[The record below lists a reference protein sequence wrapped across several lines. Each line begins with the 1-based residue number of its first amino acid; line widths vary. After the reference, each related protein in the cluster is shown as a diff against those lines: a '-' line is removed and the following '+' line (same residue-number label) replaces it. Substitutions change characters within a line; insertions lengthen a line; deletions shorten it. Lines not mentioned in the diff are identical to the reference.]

1 MKKLRIFSQFFKG
14 YGLIYLLG
22 VILMIIIDILFLYVP
37 KLTGEAISTLYYG
50 REGLTTYIGYFFIL
64 AIAVTIL
71 KFASRHL
78 VLGSIRRF
86 EFLLRRRLFDHAL
99 YINTAYYEKNGPGKV
114 MALMTND
121 VTSLRVS
128 LGLGVMILVDAI
140 FFGLCAF
147 FIVAQSIS
155 LEMAAIILSP
165 MPFVMAGMLYVSR
178 RMRKKQREAQNT
190 YSDLTEFAQ
199 ELFLGMP
206 IIRAFNREMRSIKR
220 FAAINTQNYEKNMKV
235 VLLDSLLAPITYVA
249 PFLCYAIAIYV
260 CGTLIIE
267 NRLTV
272 GEFVAINGYLLLI
285 IGPIMGI
292 GSLLAVLQKGLASLD
307 RIYDFLIIEEE
318 VVGEDERELP
328 LSQMEIKNL
337 TFTYPGTM
345 EPILHDVSLSVEPGE
360 FVGIVGGPGSGKST
374 LFKLLLRLQSIPENT
389 MFINGEDIAKLPL
402 EVLRRSI
409 AYVPPESY
417 LLGTTIGE
425 NIAFGAASDHT
436 ITLEEAAK
444 RAAFNRDLNERLPS
458 AAKRLKEGG
467 TDLSGGQ
474 KQRVNIA
481 RGLYKNAPYLLLDD
495 SFSALDTVSASTII
509 NTLRS
514 GREQTLLFISQRL
527 EALRDADRI
536 IVFKE
541 GSIVEQ
547 GTHNE
552 LIASRGE
559 YYRLYEKQLEYVTN
573 FTDDEIIENVESGKG
588 GAIHE

>member
-14 YGLIYLLG
+14 YGPVYLLG
-22 VILMIIIDILFLYVP
+22 VLLMIIIDILFLYVP

-64 AIAVTIL
+64 GIVVTLL
-71 KFASRHL
+71 KFGSRHL
-78 VLGSIRRF
+78 LLGSIRRF

-140 FFGLCAF
+140 FFGICAF
-147 FIVAQSIS
+147 FLVAQSIS
-155 LEMAAIILSP
+155 LPLAAVILSP
-165 MPFVMAGMLYVSR
+165 MPFVLAAMLYVSR
-178 RMRKKQREAQNT
+178 RMRKKQRDAQNT

-206 IIRAFNREMRSIKR
+206 IIRAFNRELRSIAR
-220 FAAINTQNYEKNMKV
+220 FRAINTENYEKNMKV
-235 VLLDSLLAPITYVA
+235 VLLDSVLAPLTYIA

-260 CGTLIIE
+260 CGTLIIANE
-267 NRLTV
+267 LTV

-307 RIYDFLIIEEE
+307 RIYDFLVIEEE
-318 VVGEDERELP
+318 VVGDDERELP
-328 LSQMEIKNL
+328 LSELAIKNL
-337 TFTYPGTM
+337 TFTYPETKT
-345 EPILHDVSLSVEPGE
+345 PILNNVSLSVKPGE
-360 FVGIVGGPGSGKST
+360 FIGIVGGPGSGKST
-374 LFKLLLRLQSIPENT
+374 LFKLLLRLQAIPEDT

-425 NIAFGAASDHT
+425 NIAFGSASDHT
-436 ITLEEAAK
+436 ISLEEAAK

-495 SFSALDTVSASTII
+495 SFSALDTVSAGTII

-514 GREQTLLFISQRL
+514 DRPQTLLFISQRL

-541 GSIVEQ
+541 GTIVEE
-547 GTHNE
+547 GTHE
-552 LIASRGE
+552 ALIAKRGE
-559 YYRLYEKQLEYVTN
+559 YYRLYEKQLEAVQDY
-573 FTDDEIIENVESGKG
+573 DDPADSANNKG
-588 GAIHE
+588 GGAHE

>member
-1 MKKLRIFSQFFKG
+1 MKKLRIFSQFFRG
-14 YGLIYLLG
+14 YGPVYLLG
-22 VILMIIIDILFLYVP
+22 VLLMIIIDILFLYVP

-50 REGLTTYIGYFFIL
+50 REGLTTYIGYFFVL
-64 AIAVTIL
+64 AIVVTLL

-78 VLGSIRRF
+78 LLGSIRRF

-140 FFGLCAF
+140 FFGICAF
-147 FIVAQSIS
+147 FLVAQSIS
-155 LEMAAIILSP
+155 LSLAAVILSP
-165 MPFVMAGMLYVSR
+165 MPFVLATMLYVSR

-206 IIRAFNREMRSIKR
+206 IIRAFNRELRSITR
-220 FAAINTQNYEKNMKV
+220 FRAINTEKYEKNMKV
-235 VLLDSLLAPITYVA
+235 VLLDSILAPLTYIA

-260 CGTLIIE
+260 CGTLIISNE
-267 NRLTV
+267 LTV

-307 RIYDFLIIEEE
+307 RIYDFLVIEEE
-318 VVGEDERELP
+318 VVGDDERELP
-328 LSQMEIKNL
+328 LSELTIKNL
-337 TFTYPGTM
+337 SFTYPETKA
-345 EPILHDVSLSVEPGE
+345 PILNDVSLSVKPGE

-374 LFKLLLRLQSIPENT
+374 LFKLLLRLQAIPEGA

-425 NIAFGAASDHT
+425 NIAFGSASDHT

-514 GREQTLLFISQRL
+514 GRPQTLLFISQRL

-541 GSIVEQ
+541 GTIVEE
-547 GTHNE
+547 GTHDA
-552 LIASRGE
+552 LIAKRGE
-559 YYRLYEKQLEYVTN
+559 YYRLYEKQLEAVQDY
-573 FTDDEIIENVESGKG
+573 DDPIDSANNKG
-588 GAIHE
+588 GGAHE